1 MQPVLRPFRRRLAF
15 IMDWLGK
22 LRAIAAPQARE
33 VRTQRMS
40 PFCGLITSRYKMSC
54 VECGKSL
61 EPAGIGASDIATGLG

>member
-22 LRAIAAPQARE
+22 LQAIAAPQTRE
-33 VRTQRMS
+33 LRTQRIC

-54 VECGKSL
+54 LECGKSL
-61 EPAGIGASDIATGLG
+61 EPAKVRRGTKGFA